1 MEAAFRHAKNPW
13 PTFGMTPL
21 WEPGGEPNGK
31 KWPDCCGSVVL
42 PESLSQWLL
51 LRHGS
56 INVVPAAIGLR
67 ATDQTWHNEQWLHLK
82 FAGRKHRRDVSLADS
97 QSRQKIVLHTKK

>member
-1 MEAAFRHAKNPW
+1 MAKSDPTAAAPLS
-13 PTFGMTPL
+13 PT
-21 WEPGGEPNGK
+21 
-31 KWPDCCGSVVL
+31 
-42 PESLSQWLL
+42 ESLSQWLL

-82 FAGRKHRRDVSLADS
+82 FAARKRRRDVSLADS